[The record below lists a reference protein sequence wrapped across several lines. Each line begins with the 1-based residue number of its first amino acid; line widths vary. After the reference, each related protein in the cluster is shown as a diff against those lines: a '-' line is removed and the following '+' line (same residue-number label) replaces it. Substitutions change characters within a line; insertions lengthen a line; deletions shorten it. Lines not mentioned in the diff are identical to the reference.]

1 MTVFGS
7 IYTSQGRGVGLFAYS
22 FRECK
27 PNEINAQGCGVNTM
41 KQQGRQGERRGGRKD
56 TNEWNYTVRSKEND
70 FLIQIKLVKMVED
83 VIEIIIK
90 KKEIRPQ
97 SHPGAHNPYNDQ

>member
-1 MTVFGS
+1 MFDSVWV
-7 IYTSQGRGVGLFAYS
+7 YLYKQGEGGDGLFAYS

-41 KQQGRQGERRGGRKD
+41 KLQGRQGERRGGRKD

-70 FLIQIKLVKMVED
+70 FLIQIK
-83 VIEIIIK
+83 
-90 KKEIRPQ
+90 
-97 SHPGAHNPYNDQ
+97 